1 MEHVIL
7 VPGLWHPGH
16 DMLLLRGRIAIAGY
30 ATKQFHYRSVRETPA
45 VAARHLA
52 EQLRAMRG
60 ASTVHF
66 VCHSLGGIVIR
77 HLFHEFPDLPPG
89 RIVTLATPHQGS
101 SAAGWLAARGLGR
114 RMLGESIRSGLLGDA
129 PPWPDTHELGVI
141 AGRLRFGFGMLIPG
155 IPQPSDGTVA
165 VGETMLPGMRDHIVL
180 PVSHSGMLI
189 APSVARQTV
198 HFLRH
203 GHFQR

>member
-16 DMLLLRGRIAIAGY
+16 DMLLLRVRIAAAGY
-30 ATKQFHYRSVRETPA
+30 ATTQFRYRSVREPPA
-45 VAARHLA
+45 EAARQLV
-52 EQLRAMRG
+52 ERLRAMR
-60 ASTVHF
+60 ADIIHF

-77 HLFHEFPDLPPG
+77 HLFHEFPDQPPG

-101 SAAGWLAARGLGR
+101 SAASWLAARELGR
-114 RMLGESIRSGLLGDA
+114 RMLGNSIHAGLLGDA

-180 PVSHSGMLI
+180 PVSHFGMLI
-189 APSVARQTV
+189 APSVARQTL

-203 GHFQR
+203 GRFQR

>member
-1 MEHVIL
+1 
-7 VPGLWHPGH
+7 
-16 DMLLLRGRIAIAGY
+16 MLLLQGRIAAAGY
-30 ATKQFHYRSVRETPA
+30 TTKQFHYRSVHETPA
-45 VAARHLA
+45 EAARQLA
-52 EQLRAMRG
+52 KRLEAMR
-60 ASTVHF
+60 ADTVHF
-66 VCHSLGGIVIR
+66 VCHSLGGIVVR
-77 HLFHEFPDLPPG
+77 HLFHEFPDQPPG

-101 SAAGWLAARGLGR
+101 SAANWLAARGLGR
-114 RMLGESIRSGLLGDA
+114 KLLGESIRSGLLGDA

-141 AGRLRFGFGMLIPG
+141 AGRLRFGLGMLIPG

-180 PVSHSGMLI
+180 PVSHFGMLI
-189 APSVARQTV
+189 APGVARQTV